1 MVIDIIYFYIIILS
15 SFFYY
20 NVIKG
25 KLLENILTQREFC
38 YKCNRPKTSC
48 LCQYINSFD
57 TNTKFIILMHPKEYR
72 KTKNTTGKIT
82 SLQLNNSKIYIGIDF
97 TKHKEINNYIDE
109 YECFILYPDEK
120 SILLNTTSIK
130 SKKKQLIFI
139 IDSTWACSK
148 AILKRSL
155 NLQHLPK
162 ISFKTTKQ
170 SAYKF
175 KTQPQNY
182 CLSTIESTKEILC
195 LLNKH
200 NIENID
206 SKYLDS
212 FLVPF
217 EKLVK
222 YQISC
227 SKKRDLRVKIYS

>member
-1 MVIDIIYFYIIILS
+1 MVIDIICFSIIILS

-20 NVIKG
+20 NISKG
-25 KLLENILTQREFC
+25 KLLENILTQREYC

-82 SLQLNNSKIYIGIDF
+82 NLQLNNSKIYIGIDF
-97 TKHKEINNYIDE
+97 TKHEEINKYIKE
-109 YECFILYPDEK
+109 YECFILYPGKE
-120 SILLNTTSIK
+120 SILINTTTIK

-155 NLQHLPK
+155 NLQDLPK

-170 SAYKF
+170 SAYRF
-175 KTQPQNY
+175 KTQPQEY
-182 CLSTIESTKEILC
+182 CLSTIESTKEILY

-212 FLVPF
+212 FLLPF
-217 EKLVK
+217 ENLVN
-222 YQISC
+222 YQIKC
-227 SKKRDLRVKIYS
+227 SKKRDLRVKTYS